1 MERNSINEIEIN
13 NNEQFLI
20 NTSRKQ
26 SENPENE
33 NLIIDS
39 NKSKEKILKLKK
51 GRDLWVRICTIF
63 GICFL
68 ITGGSIPLAI
78 LTKQP
83 LLFIITGISGLGV
96 VFGFSFSICCLGGFI
111 TIAPNEAVVYHY
123 YGRYLGT
130 VKENG
135 YFFGYPFSEKKRVD
149 LKPQEYN
156 GNKLKV
162 NERDGNPV
170 ELGIIVLWRIGDTF
184 KAIFD
189 VENYHTFVEAQSEAA
204 IRYIGC
210 KYPYEPIVPGEISLR
225 SGHEIINKELKQELE
240 RRIAVSGIIIEDA
253 RVTEISYGAEIA
265 EMMLQKQA
273 SNAAVFA
280 KEAIVKGASNA
291 IMYSLNEFEKNG
303 IQFSKE
309 DKASYITDMMNT
321 LCMGSGISKILTN

>member
-1 MERNSINEIEIN
+1 MERNSINEFEQN

-26 SENPENE
+26 SDNPENE
-33 NLIIDS
+33 NLIIGS

-51 GRDLWVRICTIF
+51 GRDVWIKICTIF
-63 GICFL
+63 GISFL
-68 ITGGSIPLAI
+68 TTGASIPLVI
-78 LTKQP
+78 LTKTP

-96 VFGFSFSICCLGGFI
+96 LFAFFFTICCTGGFI
-111 TIAPNEAVVYHY
+111 TIPPNVAVVYHY

-135 YFFGYPFSEKKRVD
+135 YFFGYPLSEKKRVD

-189 VENYHTFVEAQSEAA
+189 VENYHNFVEAQSEAA

-210 KYPYEPIVPGEISLR
+210 KYPYEPIVPGEVSLR

-265 EMMLQKQA
+265 KMMLQKQA

-291 IMYSLNEFEKNG
+291 ITYSLNEFEKNG

-321 LCMGSGISKILTN
+321 LCMGSGISKIVTN